1 MILSCYYNGQ
11 WYWNSK
17 TRSYPSPHVN
27 VGYVY
32 QGQTVAQSLRRV
44 VDVDLIYKKKESKN
58 IKFIIITLMVF
69 LYLWEM
75 HIFGVFYAPFACLYY
90 VYKPNCTMGDGHLV
104 PWNLSNLV
112 TIVNQIV
119 GMQTN
124 EIIQISSIKSADYES
139 LELKY
144 FSLFPLLLAIVLK
157 NYSDFQDLFC
167 QPFISN

>member
-1 MILSCYYNGQ
+1 MHRL
-11 WYWNSK
+11 
-17 TRSYPSPHVN
+17 HVC
-27 VGYVY
+27 
-32 QGQTVAQSLRRV
+32 
-44 VDVDLIYKKKESKN
+44 I
-58 IKFIIITLMVF
+58 
-69 LYLWEM
+69 
-75 HIFGVFYAPFACLYY
+75 HCLYY

-157 NYSDFQDLFC
+157 NYCDFQDLFC

>member
-1 MILSCYYNGQ
+1 
-11 WYWNSK
+11 
-17 TRSYPSPHVN
+17 
-27 VGYVY
+27 
-32 QGQTVAQSLRRV
+32 
-44 VDVDLIYKKKESKN
+44 
-58 IKFIIITLMVF
+58 
-69 LYLWEM
+69 
-75 HIFGVFYAPFACLYY
+75 
-90 VYKPNCTMGDGHLV
+90 MGDGHLV

-144 FSLFPLLLAIVLK
+144 LSLFPLLLAIVLK
-157 NYSDFQDLFC
+157 IYSDFQDLFC